1 MIFITIWNF
10 FLSIS
15 ELLGNILNQ
24 RPNESDSLDTVI
36 IVDNVPVVGPDR
48 LEKLKTII
56 RKVFTKFGNVVNDF
70 YPLEDGKTKGWEGET
85 FLGYDKKNW

>member
-1 MIFITIWNF
+1 MD
-10 FLSIS
+10 
-15 ELLGNILNQ
+15 Q

-56 RKVFTKFGNVVNDF
+56 RKVFSKFGNVVNEY
-70 YPLEDGKTKGWEGET
+70 YPEENGKTKG
-85 FLGYDKKNW
+85 